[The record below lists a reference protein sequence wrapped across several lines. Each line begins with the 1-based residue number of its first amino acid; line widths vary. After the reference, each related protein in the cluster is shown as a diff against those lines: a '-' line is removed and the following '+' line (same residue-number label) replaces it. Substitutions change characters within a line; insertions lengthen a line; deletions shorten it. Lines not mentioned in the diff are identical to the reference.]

1 MKLPRAE
8 AMEREKFDLTAMI
21 DIVLLLIIFF
31 TLTAQFASA
40 TRAPLDL
47 PAERGR
53 ETPPDSASSVVVD
66 MDRNGRL
73 TVLGTQMTQED
84 LVESIRGR
92 PGGGSGGV
100 DAAGRTRTATAFD
113 LIIRADQAC
122 PAVHMN
128 RLATALARLGVA
140 RWRLATKGEDALPRA
155 SPSTA
160 APSSGGRS

>member
-1 MKLPRAE
+1 MKLPRAKE
-8 AMEREKFDLTAMI
+8 MERERFDLTAMI

-40 TRAPLDL
+40 TRSRLDL

-53 ETPPDSASSVVVD
+53 ETPPDASSSVVVD
-66 MDRNGRL
+66 MDRAGRL

-84 LVESIRGR
+84 LVESIRAR
-92 PGGGSGGV
+92 PGGGSGGGG
-100 DAAGRTRTATAFD
+100 AGSGSGSAFD

-128 RLATALARLGVA
+128 RLATALARLGVR
-140 RWRLATKGEDALPRA
+140 RWRLATKGEDAPPA
-155 SPSTA
+155 PGGGGPS
-160 APSSGGRS
+160 